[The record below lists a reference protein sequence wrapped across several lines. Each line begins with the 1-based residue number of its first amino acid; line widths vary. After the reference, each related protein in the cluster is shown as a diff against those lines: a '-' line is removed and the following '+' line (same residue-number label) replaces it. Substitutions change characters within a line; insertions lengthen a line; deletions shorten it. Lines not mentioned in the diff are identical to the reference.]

1 MGNRKL
7 VQRNH
12 LYFHPRQFF
21 ASTVKRLCHY
31 VAACNCIMFCDYHA
45 FGHALSMA
53 SGCGY
58 MRDIGQYSNREK
70 VKLVLYKY
78 KYYCLKR
85 GVFFMEKTRSI

>member
-1 MGNRKL
+1 MSLCGCIIDIGEK
-7 VQRNH
+7 H
-12 LYFHPRQFF
+12 
-21 ASTVKRLCHY
+21 TVTSLLGQGTEHVYPMSVGCMQLHH
-31 VAACNCIMFCDYHA
+31 YHA

-85 GVFFMEKTRSI
+85 GVFFMEKTRLPMR